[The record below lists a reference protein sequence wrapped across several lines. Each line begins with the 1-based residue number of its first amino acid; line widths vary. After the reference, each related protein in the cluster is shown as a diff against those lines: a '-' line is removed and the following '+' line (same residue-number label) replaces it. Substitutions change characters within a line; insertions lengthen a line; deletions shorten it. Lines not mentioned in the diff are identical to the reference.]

1 MIILLNGTDLLRSSS
16 QFDITVKQDLLEAEA
31 EVIVAADQAVD
42 APGAAEVEGSEERG
56 LTQELFLVVGIRIE
70 NRFETGDDEAAARK
84 DRADAGRVA
93 ADRGGPGINQLK

>member
-1 MIILLNGTDLLRSSS
+1 M
-16 QFDITVKQDLLEAEA
+16 KQDLLKAEA

-42 APGAAEVEGSEERG
+42 APGAAEVEGSEERR

-70 NRFETGDDEAAARK
+70 NRFETGDDEAAERK

-93 ADRGGPGINQLK
+93 ADCGGPGINQLK